1 MSNPTPAFANGHSHH
16 GDVADSIMTAGA
28 KDSHD
33 PKHHGHTIVPLRL
46 LVGVLVIL
54 LVFTVLTVTA
64 ANAEEWFA
72 RTFNVVIPG
81 WVNAVVALSIACVKS
96 IIVAMYFM
104 QLRYDHNPM
113 NALVAVFTIMVATFF
128 LGFIAID
135 LGNRGI
141 LYQYKADPVIPGG
154 VGGFSRM
161 GEDGK
166 PDQIEAGKSIAV
178 HAREKADRI
187 IEEKLNKGEE
197 ITNHAYLIRLYN
209 VYNELAATPNLPE
222 PKQQL
227 MAKMAAYMAQPQNKA
242 EFEEVAAYVAAH
254 SHGHAAAGGHGHGEA
269 NTANTSRAKTG
280 LTLPE
285 AGAAPDA
292 HGGAGHTAPEH
303 KAEPAAKEGHEP
315 AKEAAPATKHEH

>member
-1 MSNPTPAFANGHSHH
+1 MP
-16 GDVADSIMTAGA
+16 AGA
-28 KDSHD
+28 KDSHK
-33 PKHHGHTIVPLRL
+33 PGQHGHTIVPLRL
-46 LVGVLVIL
+46 LIGVLVIL
-54 LVFTVLTVTA
+54 LVFTVLTVSA

-72 RTFNVVIPG
+72 RTFNVEIPG

-141 LYQYKADPVIPGG
+141 IYQYKADAVLPGG
-154 VGGFSRM
+154 VGGFSRA

-166 PDQIEAGKSIAV
+166 PEQIPANTPIAIY
-178 HAREKADRI
+178 AREKADRI

-209 VYNELAATPNLPE
+209 VYHELEATPNLPE
-222 PKQQL
+222 PKKQL
-227 MAKMAAYMAQPQNKA
+227 AEKMAAYMAHNKA
-242 EFEEVAAYVAAH
+242 EFDDVAAYVAAH
-254 SHGHAAAGGHGHGEA
+254 SHGHAKGGAGHGEHAEA
-269 NTANTSRAKTG
+269 NTANVSRARTG
-280 LTLPE
+280 ITLPE
-285 AGAAPDA
+285 LGGGEGNEGGTHAP
-292 HGGAGHTAPEH
+292 APEH
-303 KAEPAAKEGHEP
+303 KSEP
-315 AKEAAPATKHEH
+315 AKDTRDPAKEPAPATKPEH